1 MTRKCQSNRSLVSQF
16 YFLGYFDPRVPDIL
30 HCKLINCHEPFQ
42 SSTVNQNLYKCCT
55 FGTLC
60 IFPQTTFSPL
70 YLHFS
75 FHNLVNFPEEPPPL
89 PVFICSVHKISV
101 AKISEE
107 PTTTTYSSADAPP
120 EEGPV
125 EFSPSIP
132 PIFSTSNDPAP
143 LLTVP
148 SLSFFSGPSA
158 AAPSVPKKR
167 SSGAKKSL
175 KEEVLKSLRA
185 VSLSPVTTKA
195 APWPVQALLGELSA
209 GVIAMI
215 LYKFTTTIEASLNR
229 QILSDKFSRFRS
241 SGAKKSLKE
250 EAVESLRAVS
260 LSPVTAKAVP

>member
-1 MTRKCQSNRSLVSQF
+1 MDTNKE
-16 YFLGYFDPRVPDIL
+16 DAT
-30 HCKLINCHEPFQ
+30 K
-42 SSTVNQNLYKCCT
+42 
-55 FGTLC
+55 
-60 IFPQTTFSPL
+60 
-70 YLHFS
+70 
-75 FHNLVNFPEEPPPL
+75 
-89 PVFICSVHKISV
+89 
-101 AKISEE
+101 E

-229 QILSDKFSRFRS
+229 QILSDKFSSTKYLLPKFQRSPPPQPTALQMDRRKRSPSIPPIFSTSDDLTPLQPATSVLLTSAITVFLFRSLRRHAKHAAKEKRFRS